1 MVIALWPACP
11 SAMAAAG
18 AATFVANG
26 PNPVAFPAQEAKFI
40 RVVVQGAGAKGVAGA
55 DKELAGEL
63 ANLGVPVD
71 PDSKVVWSDSDKD
84 IPRLAKQG
92 KLVICGSRN
101 LMPLGASIGVTA
113 EGGRP
118 VLLVNPKALSATG
131 VVLPDSL
138 IKLAKV
144 AP

>member
-1 MVIALWPACP
+1 MRLRIRVVLPLFCMTGSLWAGDLAPA
-11 SAMAAAG
+11 
-18 AATFVANG
+18 TI
-26 PNPVAFPAQEAKFI
+26 AKFI
-40 RVVVQGAGAKGVAGA
+40 RVVVQGAGAKSVACA
-55 DKELAGEL
+55 DKEIAGEL
-63 ANLGVPVD
+63 AGLGVTVEAD
-71 PDSKVVWSDSDKD
+71 AKVVWSESDKD

-101 LMPLGASIGVTA
+101 LMAQGASVGVTA

-118 VLLVNPKALSATG
+118 VLLVNPKALAATG
-131 VVLPDSL
+131 VVLPDSI